1 MSGSAKRRNRSG
13 LGSQASLGMNMNDE
27 LEMHEK
33 SRPSSSH
40 SRNAWSDD
48 LLSGGHDEI
57 DFSPRAPAS
66 AAVDLPSAMEG
77 EPANHQTRV
86 PTDVRAPG
94 TKNVPVGCWT
104 RFKRIIRGKN
114 SVINICTTAEHAY
127 MSRITKSTL
136 FRVLRRGRFCRFCK
150 KGHVIRMA
158 IFLWASS
165 SFCLVY

>member
-1 MSGSAKRRNRSG
+1 MSGGSAKRRNRSG
-13 LGSQASLGMNMNDE
+13 IGSQVSLGDE

-33 SRPSSSH
+33 NNRPPSSQ

-66 AAVDLPSAMEG
+66 AAVDLPSAMEH
-77 EPANHQTRV
+77 EPVVHQGRV

-104 RFKRIIRGKN
+104 RFKRIVRGKR
-114 SVINICTTAEHAY
+114 CFLKYETPYTFA
-127 MSRITKSTL
+127 K
-136 FRVLRRGRFCRFCK
+136 
-150 KGHVIRMA
+150 A
-158 IFLWASS
+158 II
-165 SFCLVY
+165 SFFVTCMVF

>member
-1 MSGSAKRRNRSG
+1 MSGGSAKRRTRGGG
-13 LGSQASLGMNMNDE
+13 LGSQASLGDE

-33 SRPSSSH
+33 GSRPPSSH

-66 AAVDLPSAMEG
+66 AAVDLPSAMEQ
-77 EPANHQTRV
+77 EPVNHQARV
-86 PTDVRAPG
+86 PADVRAPG

-114 SVINICTTAEHAY
+114 CFMEAQARHNFPYVSYISPKKPGCRMRKIC
-127 MSRITKSTL
+127 
-136 FRVLRRGRFCRFCK
+136 F
-150 KGHVIRMA
+150 A
-158 IFLWASS
+158 IFRKAP
-165 SFCLVY
+165 

>member
-1 MSGSAKRRNRSG
+1 MSGGSAKRRTRAGG
-13 LGSQASLGMNMNDE
+13 LGSQASLGNE

-33 SRPSSSH
+33 SSRPPSSH

-66 AAVDLPSAMEG
+66 AAVDLPSAMEQ
-77 EPANHQTRV
+77 EPVNHQARV
-86 PTDVRAPG
+86 PADVRAPG

-114 SVINICTTAEHAY
+114 CFFVAQNRHNLPYISYISPKKPGRWMRTIPLRDLSSIAVRNV
-127 MSRITKSTL
+127 MSQ
-136 FRVLRRGRFCRFCK
+136 FFMVQFFY
-150 KGHVIRMA
+150 
-158 IFLWASS
+158 IFA
-165 SFCLVY
+165 

>member
-1 MSGSAKRRNRSG
+1 MSGGSAKRRNRGG
-13 LGSQASLGMNMNDE
+13 LGSQASLGDE

-33 SRPSSSH
+33 RSRPPSSH

-48 LLSGGHDEI
+48 IGGGHDEI

-66 AAVDLPSAMEG
+66 AAVDLPSAMEQ
-77 EPANHQTRV
+77 EPVSHATRV

-114 SVINICTTAEHAY
+114 VS
-127 MSRITKSTL
+127 
-136 FRVLRRGRFCRFCK
+136 
-150 KGHVIRMA
+150 
-158 IFLWASS
+158 
-165 SFCLVY
+165 

>member
-1 MSGSAKRRNRSG
+1 MSGGSAKRRNRSG
-13 LGSQASLGMNMNDE
+13 IGSQVSLGDE

-33 SRPSSSH
+33 NNRPPSSH

-66 AAVDLPSAMEG
+66 AAVDLPSAMEH
-77 EPANHQTRV
+77 EPVNHQGRV

-104 RFKRIIRGKN
+104 RFKRIVRGKECFLKHETWC
-114 SVINICTTAEHAY
+114 SFAKVIISFSETC
-127 MSRITKSTL
+127 M
-136 FRVLRRGRFCRFCK
+136 VLRFDRSARYELCTFN
-150 KGHVIRMA
+150 VT
-158 IFLWASS
+158 
-165 SFCLVY
+165 